1 MEDIL
6 THPVDL
12 WEMVSS
18 KCKPIPLFKEAYIGS
33 ANLTGA
39 GKGMKSGRRRN
50 FEAGFLTD
58 DPALVAAAMDHFD
71 SVWAG
76 FRCRDCGRKEY
87 CGDPIV
93 K

>member
-1 MEDIL
+1 ML
-6 THPVDL
+6 PPV
-12 WEMVSS
+12 MTSIRS
-18 KCKPIPLFKEAYIGS
+18 GS
-33 ANLTGA
+33 
-39 GKGMKSGRRRN
+39 RN

-76 FRCRDCGRKEY
+76 FRCKDCGRKEY

-93 K
+93 Q